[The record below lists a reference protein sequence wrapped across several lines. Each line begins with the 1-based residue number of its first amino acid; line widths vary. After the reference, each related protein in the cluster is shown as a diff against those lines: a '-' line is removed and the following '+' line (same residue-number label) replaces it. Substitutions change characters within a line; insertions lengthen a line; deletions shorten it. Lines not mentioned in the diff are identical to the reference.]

1 MGRVVRSERSTRA
14 RKKPVPAGVAIGEL
28 FDQLGILKTVR
39 QFDVLNMWA
48 SVVGEQVAKVTMA
61 QRMEKG
67 VLTVGVAT
75 APWRNGLVLRKR
87 EIIQKLN
94 AAVGSTVVLD
104 IRFR

>member
-1 MGRVVRSERSTRA
+1 MGRAARSKQSTG
-14 RKKPVPAGVAIGEL
+14 KKKGPVPAGIVISEL
-28 FDQLGILKTVR
+28 FNHLGIGGTVQ
-39 QFDVLNMWA
+39 QFDVLNVWA
-48 SVVGEQVAKVTMA
+48 SVVGEQVAKVTTA
-61 QRMEKG
+61 QRIEKG

-75 APWRNGLVLRKR
+75 APWRNELVLRKR